1 MLTDFTRDALFTTG
15 WFGLMAVVWFGWA
28 QEDPPARWRARLG
41 AGSVL
46 GLLLTAG
53 ATVLVVQRWADPSA
67 LEGRYP
73 WFGVLVG
80 TEVLAAGAGC
90 WVLARRGRSRW
101 MAWWVALVVA
111 LHFIPLAFL
120 LSDPTLAVAG
130 GALAVVLGLLVP
142 RLRRRPGPTSSVVG
156 AVMGASLLGL
166 SVLAGGVALV

>member
-46 GLLLTAG
+46 GLLLAAG
-53 ATVLVVQRWADPSA
+53 ATVLVVQRWAHPSA

-73 WFGVLVG
+73 WFGVLAG
-80 TEVLAAGAGC
+80 TEVLVAGTGC
-90 WVLARRGRSRW
+90 WVLARRGASRW

-111 LHFIPLAFL
+111 LHFVPLAFL
-120 LSDPTLAVAG
+120 LADPTLAVVG
-130 GALAVVLGLLVP
+130 GALAVVLALLLP

-156 AVMGASLLGL
+156 AVMGGSLLGL
-166 SVLAGGVALV
+166 SVLAGSLALA